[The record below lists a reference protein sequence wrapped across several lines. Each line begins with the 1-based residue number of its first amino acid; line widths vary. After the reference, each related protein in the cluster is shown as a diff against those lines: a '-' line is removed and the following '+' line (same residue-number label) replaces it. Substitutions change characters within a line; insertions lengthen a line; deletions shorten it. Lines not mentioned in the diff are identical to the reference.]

1 MAFVVRMVR
10 HLVLLS
16 ELKPRNCVWPP
27 SGAIPFEDKM
37 SKAQL
42 REGLKPPKEPKPIER
57 KPYTVKASV
66 KKAVKTLKKMSET
79 PGALPL

>member
-1 MAFVVRMVR
+1 MFGPLR
-10 HLVLLS
+10 
-16 ELKPRNCVWPP
+16 
-27 SGAIPFEDKM
+27 GAIPFEDKM